1 MKRPSSIA
9 NLFDK
14 YDVEALRIAS
24 IVTENKKFTEHI
36 NNYLNI
42 WVKIKPYNNG
52 DEIIEI
58 ISIDKTKLSLII
70 EKLRN
75 AQINGKINSKSDEKI
90 FLEKLN
96 KQLFK

>member
-24 IVTENKKFTEHI
+24 IVTRNKKFTEHI

-42 WVKIKPYNNG
+42 WAKIKPYNNG
-52 DEIIEI
+52 DEIIEM

-90 FLEKLN
+90 FLEKLDMVP
-96 KQLFK
+96 KK